1 MIYQV
6 NFLPWQKKRLKQRY
20 YDWLSLFFIQISS
33 LLIILFFIFDRH
45 KQQYLHQQYLLDN
58 EKIEIA
64 AIEQQLANIKQQRQQ
79 LDQLT
84 QQLNTLIQIANH
96 NKRQLYLL
104 KQIPNILPTG
114 SWLEGLSSQGDKLI
128 IEANSHDYHEILS
141 SMRQLTEQKLVTQIQ
156 LETIQLTSQ
165 NIQKTTLNA
174 NWLRSEEQ
182 YDKK

>member
-1 MIYQV
+1 M
-6 NFLPWQKKRLKQRY
+6 
-20 YDWLSLFFIQISS
+20 
-33 LLIILFFIFDRH
+33 
-45 KQQYLHQQYLLDN
+45 
-58 EKIEIA
+58 
-64 AIEQQLANIKQQRQQ
+64 
-79 LDQLT
+79 
-84 QQLNTLIQIANH
+84 
-96 NKRQLYLL
+96 
-104 KQIPNILPTG
+104 PNILPTG